1 MDITVDP
8 PSYAVDLGES
18 VRETEAHRLQP
29 RQAGEALPSVPAQ
42 RPLAVPTAVP
52 QQAALEEE
60 DDDFGDFADAAEA
73 GQPGVSPSV
82 PQSHANGD
90 IPSANGFNSY
100 LNGFTHHQ
108 PHSNGFSHAPGL
120 GLAAAA
126 RLPNGATAP
135 APAEASQKDD
145 EVDFGDFA
153 DADMAV
159 PGPSDAAAECVGH
172 AYSAHTAHSGQPWSG
187 VAGFGGPAAAQFPDL
202 PVLRSLHADAQHA
215 RGPSVDS
222 TASLGSMNGL
232 PHGVLDG
239 DLPSGTLASPQPEMW
254 VQCANASCALPA
266 YVCLTEGCWLS
277 GLRAGCLCYLQ
288 CGALSAAVGVYGCH

>member
-29 RQAGEALPSVPAQ
+29 RQAGEAPPSVPAQ

-52 QQAALEEE
+52 QQAALAEG
-60 DDDFGDFADAAEA
+60 DDDFGDFADAAVA

-82 PQSHANGD
+82 PQSHANGVM
-90 IPSANGFNSY
+90 PSANGFRSSAGGFNSY
-100 LNGFTHHQ
+100 LNGFAHHQ

-159 PGPSDAAAECVGH
+159 SGLADAAAESFGH
-172 AYSAHTAHSGQPWSG
+172 VYSANTTHSGQPWADVVS
-187 VAGFGGPAAAQFPDL
+187 FGGPAAVQLPNL
-202 PVLRSLHADAQHA
+202 PVLRNLHADAQHA

-222 TASLGSMNGL
+222 TASLGSMNGSA
-232 PHGVLDG
+232 HGVLDKG
-239 DLPSGTLASPQPEMW
+239 IPSGTLASPQPEM
-254 VQCANASCALPA
+254 
-266 YVCLTEGCWLS
+266 
-277 GLRAGCLCYLQ
+277 
-288 CGALSAAVGVYGCH
+288 